1 MSDKIYNLIPSLIQC
16 LPSSNLNIF
25 RANRKMSQSELSSVG
40 SDSVGNSGND
50 ERGSLIGDRG
60 RTLQRQRTLGR
71 TSSSG
76 KGSRLGARRQTGQG
90 DDAAGD
96 YPTVKMPLLNNLNL

>member
-1 MSDKIYNLIPSLIQC
+1 
-16 LPSSNLNIF
+16 
-25 RANRKMSQSELSSVG
+25 MSQSELSSVG
-40 SDSVGNSGND
+40 SDSAGNSGND

-76 KGSRLGARRQTGQG
+76 KGSRLGARRTGQS

>member
-1 MSDKIYNLIPSLIQC
+1 MSDKIYNLIPSV
-16 LPSSNLNIF
+16 SNLNIF
-25 RANRKMSQSELSSVG
+25 RANRKLSQSELSSVG
-40 SDSVGNSGND
+40 SESAGNSGND

-76 KGSRLGARRQTGQG
+76 KGSRLGARRQQG